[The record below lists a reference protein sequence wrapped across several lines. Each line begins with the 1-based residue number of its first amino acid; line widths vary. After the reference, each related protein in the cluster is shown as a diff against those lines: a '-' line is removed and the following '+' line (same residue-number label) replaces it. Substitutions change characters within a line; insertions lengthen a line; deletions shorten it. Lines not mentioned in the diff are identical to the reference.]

1 MFGFKVMQHH
11 CQCLSDELSFVI
23 PTYRLRDVGKT
34 VEEYDQHF
42 WQHGHSVRLMVFDDS
57 APAAQEK
64 YYPFLGNTRTHQ
76 SVYYVG
82 PREKDQLLNDLVD
95 QLRDRRLE
103 TLVRNLFR
111 PSYGGNRNF
120 TLLYTLGG
128 LMVSSDDDMRPFCL
142 VEHRQEPLG
151 DNEVSRGR
159 LREAGA
165 NGYTWKSFDLI
176 SAFLDVLG
184 RAVSEVPERYK
195 RGELLV
201 DTATDLVTNCSKGL
215 VYENSLMLQ
224 AGAVPDTARIK
235 LAQTF
240 RSGTNDVDAIDFV
253 NMMLDDELQLN
264 CDTLNNVYVLEDF
277 RPVITN
283 QNWRM
288 DCGVAAYDNTFGL
301 PPFFPTQL
309 RFEDYSYRLWAQRDG
324 IAAAH
329 VDAAQNH
336 CRSNYMR
343 CSLAEEVLNEE
354 VANLLKRKIKDT
366 VTRLDEL
373 SIDFDYD
380 GTVTA
385 HDVEHIVEK
394 VAALHGRAVAIASV
408 AWNPDRARA
417 LRRFAANLD
426 KLFYGFVA
434 ESFDAPLAR
443 IVDEAVRM
451 IKGSIELWPNLI
463 EIAFVQKRRS
473 GLPCVYVNNHRK

>member
-1 MFGFKVMQHH
+1 M
-11 CQCLSDELSFVI
+11 LSDELSFVI
-23 PTYRLRDVGKT
+23 PTYRLREVGKT
-34 VEEYDQHF
+34 IEAYDQHF

-57 APAAQEK
+57 APDTQDEYYK
-64 YYPFLGNTRTHQ
+64 YLENTRTHQ

-82 PREKDQLLNDLVD
+82 PREKDQFLNYLVD
-95 QLRDRRLE
+95 QLHDQRLE
-103 TLVRNLFR
+103 ALVKNLFR

-120 TLLYTLGG
+120 TLMYTLGG
-128 LMVSSDDDMRPFCL
+128 LMVSSDDDMRPFSL
-142 VEHRQEPLG
+142 VEYTQEPLS

-159 LREAGA
+159 LHKAGA
-165 NGYTWKSFDLI
+165 NGYTRKSFDVI
-176 SAFLDVLG
+176 SAFLEVLG
-184 RAVSEVPERYK
+184 RPVYEVPERYE

-201 DTATDLVTNCSKGL
+201 DTAMDLVTNSSKGL

-224 AGAVPDTARIK
+224 AGTVPNTACIK
-235 LAQTF
+235 IAQTF

-253 NMMLDDELQLN
+253 NMFLDDELQAN
-264 CDTLNNVYVLEDF
+264 FDALNNVYVLENF

-309 RFEDYSYRLWAQRDG
+309 RFEDYIYRLWIQQDG
-324 IAAAH
+324 IVAAH

-336 CRSNYMR
+336 CKSNYMR
-343 CSLAEEVLNEE
+343 SSLAEEVLNEE

-385 HDVEHIVEK
+385 YDIKRIVEK
-394 VAALHGRAVAIASV
+394 IAALHSRALAIAS
-408 AWNPDRARA
+408 AARNPDRVRA

-426 KLFYGFVA
+426 KLFYGFEA
-434 ESFDAPLAR
+434 ESFERTLAR
-443 IVDEAVRM
+443 VVDEAIRI
-451 IKGSIELWPNLI
+451 IKGSIQLWPRLI
-463 EIAFVQKRRS
+463 EIAYVQKKRS
-473 GLPCVYVNNHRK
+473 GLPWIYVNNQRR